1 MRCWALGRKAWEF
14 AITDNGASR
23 RRPGSFV
30 ELLVFTDFY
39 RVFDIQTITAR
50 ECDNNNSDA
59 KSLDFVIMLPR
70 CGPEGG
76 ITFVVL

>member
-1 MRCWALGRKAWEF
+1 MRCWALGRIAWEF

-50 ECDNNNSDA
+50 ECDNNNSKV
-59 KSLDFVIMLPR
+59 KS
-70 CGPEGG
+70 
-76 ITFVVL
+76 